1 MARNVTA
8 TIKYNSKDISADL
21 RPYLKSIS
29 FTDNLSGSADD
40 LQLVL
45 EDRQGLWQS
54 DWFPDKG
61 AVLDAT
67 LAAAAWDSL
76 EAPAKSLHLGLFEID
91 EITSGGYPSEV
102 QIKAVSVPY
111 NTSLRGVERTRSWE
125 KAELRRIAG
134 DIAADAGLELV
145 YDAEDNPI
153 IDRAEQTQQSDLS
166 FLLALCNDA
175 GMALKVCSNQIVIF
189 DEADYEAA
197 DPIAT
202 IVKPGASYTPV
213 KDMDYISAVTGYRF
227 SSKVRDVYASC
238 HVKYRQSKTKAYI
251 EASFAAPGKQGKTL
265 EISEQVES
273 VAEAEKLARKR
284 LREKNREE
292 VTAAFDLPGNSSLL
306 AGVTVNILGF
316 GKFDGKYIVSAA
328 RHDVGSG
335 YKTGL
340 ELRRCLDGY

>member
-1 MARNVTA
+1 MARKITA
-8 TIKYNSKDISADL
+8 TIKYNNKDISADL
-21 RPYLKSIS
+21 QPYLKSIS
-29 FTDNLSGSADD
+29 FTDNLSGAADD
-40 LQLVL
+40 LQLTL

-54 DWFPDKG
+54 EWFPDKG

-67 LAAAAWDSL
+67 LVTTAWDSL
-76 EAPAKSLHLGLFEID
+76 AEIGKSLHLGLFEID

-102 QIKAVSVPY
+102 QIKAVSVPN
-111 NTSLRGVERTRSWE
+111 NTTLRGVERTRSWE

-134 DIAADAGLELV
+134 DMAADAELELV
-145 YDAEDNPI
+145 YDAEDNPL

-175 GMALKVCSNQIVIF
+175 GLALKVCSSQLVIF
-189 DEADYEAA
+189 DEANYEAA

-202 IVKPGASYTPV
+202 IIKPGTVYLPI

-227 SSKVRDVYASC
+227 SSKVRDIYAAC

-251 EASFAAPGKQGKTL
+251 EATFTAPDKQGKTL
-265 EISEQVES
+265 EVSEQVES
-273 VAEAEKLARKR
+273 VADAERLAKKR

-292 VTAAFDLPGNSSLL
+292 VTASFDVLGNFNLL

-316 GKFDGKYIVSAA
+316 GKFDGKYIVVGV

-335 YKTGL
+335 YNTGV